1 MGYNENMDT
10 LKDCI
15 VPAGMVKFDLYNTI
29 TKKHDIWYQKNL
41 FVTAGK
47 NSIASAL
54 IGTTSNNKGII
65 TYCATGTG
73 NTAPAL
79 GNTGLVTELYRKL
92 ISVRSVSGN
101 VATFQT
107 FFTTSESIG
116 TLNEFGLFGDDAS
129 ATPGSGTLFCRTLAT
144 RMKSSADTLTLSWAV
159 TIG

>member
-1 MGYNENMDT
+1 MGYNESMDT
-10 LKDCI
+10 FKDQV

-29 TKKHDIWYQKNL
+29 TKKHGIWYQKNL

-54 IGTTSNNKGII
+54 IGTSNKGII

-73 NTAPAL
+73 NTAPAP
-79 GNTGLVTELYRKL
+79 GNTGLVTELFRKL

-129 ATPGSGTLFCRTLAT
+129 ATPGSGTLYCRTLAT
-144 RMKSSADTLTLSWAV
+144 RVKSPADTLTLSWAV

>member
-10 LKDCI
+10 FKDQI
-15 VPAGMVKFDLYNTI
+15 IPSGTVKFDLYNTI

-54 IGTTSNNKGII
+54 VGTTNKGVI

-73 NTAPAL
+73 ATAPAA
-79 GNTGLVTELYRKL
+79 GNTTLVTELFRKL
-92 ISVRSVSGN
+92 ISVRSVSAN

-107 FFTTSESIG
+107 FFTTEESNG
-116 TLNEFGLFGDDAS
+116 SLTEFGLFGDLAS
-129 ATPGSGTLFCRTLAT
+129 ATADSGTLYCRTLASRVKT
-144 RMKSSADTLTLSWAV
+144 SADTLTLSWAV
-159 TIG
+159 TVG